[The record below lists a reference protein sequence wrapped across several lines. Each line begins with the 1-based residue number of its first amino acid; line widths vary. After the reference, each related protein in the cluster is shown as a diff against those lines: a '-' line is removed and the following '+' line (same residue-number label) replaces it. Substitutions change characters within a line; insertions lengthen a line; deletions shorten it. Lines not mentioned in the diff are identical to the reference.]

1 MSTLELFL
9 WSGMTGAASLL
20 TCTAAAA
27 ALRAPTVAAW
37 RGLALIGL
45 ISASAILMSG
55 LPEFLLG
62 ITDARTLLPLKI
74 TIGPFSGAL
83 CLVYL
88 SSWLGITAEER
99 GANRWVTLGSLCSWL
114 GGLAVLALWYARP
127 DISVVQLLTASG
139 VVNMVPVLV
148 AIGLTVR
155 NMVLGDALA
164 RWMLIA
170 CTSLAAMV
178 LGLYAKGLGLSAPV
192 WVWLIVTAATML
204 YLLLAV
210 GLTIARYQSERR
222 LERIAQ
228 GNTAT
233 DPITGLPVG
242 SVLLTKVDDAMWRS
256 ARLGRDTV
264 MMAIWV
270 NNLYELNETGGN
282 ETVQE
287 IRQRLTATVR
297 RAVGF
302 KDVVGLAQARCYVV
316 AISTVKDPAYID
328 KITTKVLT
336 MLPRPMRVG
345 YMLGEAWVY
354 TPKISVGLVH
364 IHSAAHGEPL
374 QAIDQAVRLAQQAA
388 YMPDKLLKTERTEP
402 SRASA

>member
-1 MSTLELFL
+1 MSTLELFI
-9 WSGMTGAASLL
+9 WSAMSGAALLL

-27 ALRAPTVAAW
+27 ALRALTMAAW

-45 ISASAILMSG
+45 ISSSAVLMSG

-62 ITDARTLLPLKI
+62 ITDAHTLLPLKI
-74 TIGPFSGAL
+74 TIGPLSGAL

-88 SSWLGITAEER
+88 GSWLGITAEER
-99 GANRWVTLGSLCSWL
+99 GAQRWVTFGSICSWL
-114 GGLAVLALWYARP
+114 GGLVVLALWYNSSDFSA
-127 DISVVQLLTASG
+127 SQLLAASG
-139 VVNMVPVLV
+139 AVNMVPALV
-148 AIGLTVR
+148 AVGLTVR

-170 CTSLAAMV
+170 CVSLATMV
-178 LGLYAKGLGLSAPV
+178 LGLYAKGIGLPAPI
-192 WVWLIVTAATML
+192 WVWMLVAIAAML
-204 YLLLAV
+204 YLLMAV
-210 GLTIARYQSERR
+210 GLTLARYQSERR

-233 DPITGLPVG
+233 DPITGLSVG

-270 NNLYELNETGGN
+270 NNLYELNESGGN

-316 AISTVKDPAYID
+316 AISAVKDPAYID

-345 YMLGEAWVY
+345 YMVGEALVY
-354 TPKISVGLVH
+354 TPQIGVGIVH
-364 IHSAAHGEPL
+364 ILTAAHGEPL
-374 QAIDQAVRLAQQAA
+374 QAIDQAVRLAQQAVH
-388 YMPDKLLKTERTEP
+388 MPDRLLKIERTEQI
-402 SRASA
+402 RASA